1 MNKKLSLG
9 TKLAYGVGDLYGGA
23 SAAIIGIFFLFFMT
37 NVVNINPFWGGL
49 IVLFGRIIDA
59 SIDPFIGKI
68 TDNTR
73 SKYGRR
79 TFWFLVGIVP
89 VFVSY
94 SLLWLVPDVAQWLQI
109 LYYFFAYAFYC
120 VAFSFVMVP
129 YGVLPQELTK
139 DSRERSVLVAFR
151 MACSILGGLTAAV
164 LPDMIIKRN
173 AVLSRGYMA
182 MGLIFGAVFALIWV
196 VIFLVMKGKEQ
207 PSQGIADVPF
217 MRSLKICVRNKAF
230 LVLVGVYLFAF
241 LPIDIISANIKFYLE
256 DVLGKGSLFSL
267 TMGVLLALTVAS
279 LPIYIKM
286 TEKIGK
292 KKSFVLGS
300 LWRCIFLVVL
310 FFITRDTP
318 AALLVAIAALVGLGV
333 GASYAL
339 PWAMLPEITDLD
351 EAATGLQQEG
361 VYSGVMT
368 FVRQLSSGA
377 AVFLVGALL
386 SASGYI
392 ERAAGAAATAQPA
405 SALLTIKLI
414 ITLIPIVLTVLG
426 ILCAMKY
433 PINSDNFKRIREVIE
448 LRRSGEYDALSGG
461 AKSGIENEMKDIVDL
476 NTNALRVRDHY
487 DALID
492 EINDPVR
499 DPAPLREY
507 MGKWD
512 GEAFLSAMQLAPG
525 KSVLEIGVGTG
536 RLAIQVCGKCGRF
549 TGIDFSPKTVERA
562 KENLR
567 EFPNASLICADYLAY
582 PFGESFD
589 VIYSSLTFLHIEDKR
604 AAIQKAADLLNPGGR
619 FVLSIDM
626 ENQNP
631 RFKANG
637 RKMKIYPDTPGK
649 ITSLLT
655 KAGLDIEEQFETE
668 FAVVFAARRG

>member
-1 MNKKLSLG
+1 MTKKLSLG
-9 TKLAYGVGDLYGGA
+9 TKLAYGIGDLYGGA

-37 NVVNINPFWGGL
+37 NVVHIDPFWGGVV
-49 IVLFGRIIDA
+49 VLFGRVVDA

-68 TDNTR
+68 TDNTK

-109 LYYFFAYAFYC
+109 LYYFFAYAFYT

-139 DSRERSVLVAFR
+139 DSKERSVLVAFR

-173 AVLSRGYMA
+173 AVLSKGYMA

-196 VIFLVMKGKEQ
+196 VIFVVMKGKEQ
-207 PSQGIADVPF
+207 PAGNAADVPF
-217 MRSLKICVRNKAF
+217 MQSLKICVHNKAF

-256 DVLGKGSLFSL
+256 DVLGKGSLFSV
-267 TMGVLLALTVAS
+267 TMGILLALTVGS
-279 LPIYIKM
+279 LPAYVKM
-286 TEKIGK
+286 AEKIGK

-310 FFITRDTP
+310 FFITKETP
-318 AALLVAIAALVGLGV
+318 SAMLITIAALVGLGV

-339 PWAMLPEITDLD
+339 PWAMLPEVTDLD

-368 FVRQLSSGA
+368 FIRQLSSGV

-386 SASGYI
+386 SASGYV
-392 ERAAGAAATAQPA
+392 ERAADAAVATQPA

-426 ILCAMKY
+426 ILCVLKY
-433 PINSDNFKRIREVIE
+433 PINNTNFKRIREVIE
-448 LRRSGEYDALSGG
+448 LRRSGAYDALSGE
-461 AKSGIENEMKDIVDL
+461 ARSGIEKEMNDIV
-476 NTNALRVRDHY
+476 N
-487 DALID
+487 
-492 EINDPVR
+492 
-499 DPAPLREY
+499 
-507 MGKWD
+507 
-512 GEAFLSAMQLAPG
+512 
-525 KSVLEIGVGTG
+525 LEV
-536 RLAIQVCGKCGRF
+536 Q
-549 TGIDFSPKTVERA
+549 
-562 KENLR
+562 
-567 EFPNASLICADYLAY
+567 
-582 PFGESFD
+582 
-589 VIYSSLTFLHIEDKR
+589 
-604 AAIQKAADLLNPGGR
+604 
-619 FVLSIDM
+619 
-626 ENQNP
+626 
-631 RFKANG
+631 
-637 RKMKIYPDTPGK
+637 
-649 ITSLLT
+649 
-655 KAGLDIEEQFETE
+655 
-668 FAVVFAARRG
+668 

>member
-1 MNKKLSLG
+1 MTKKLSLG

-49 IVLFGRIIDA
+49 VVLFGKIVDA
-59 SIDPFIGKI
+59 AIDPFIGKV
-68 TDNTR
+68 TDSTK

-79 TFWFLVGIVP
+79 TFWFLVGIAP

-151 MACSILGGLTAAV
+151 MAFSIIGGLTAAV

-173 AVLSRGYMA
+173 AVLSKGYMM
-182 MGLIFGAVFALIWV
+182 MGLIFGGLFALIWI
-196 VIFLVMKGKEQ
+196 VIFIVMKGKEQ
-207 PSQGIADVPF
+207 PAGNSIEVPF
-217 MRSLKICVRNKAF
+217 MQSLKICIKNRAF

-241 LPIDIISANIKFYLE
+241 LPIDVISANIKFYLE
-256 DVLGKGSLFSL
+256 DVLDKGSLFSL
-267 TMGVLLALTVAS
+267 TMGILLALTVAS
-279 LPIYIKM
+279 LPVYVRM

-310 FFITRDTP
+310 FFITRETP
-318 AALLVAIAALVGLGV
+318 SALLIVIAALVGLGV

-351 EAATGLQQEG
+351 EAATGLRQEG

-392 ERAAGAAATAQPA
+392 ERAAGEAAIAQPA

-414 ITLIPIVLTVLG
+414 ITLIPIALTILG
-426 ILCAMKY
+426 ILCALKY
-433 PINSDNFKRIREVIE
+433 PINNSNFKRIREVIE
-448 LRRSGEYDALSGG
+448 LRRGG
-461 AKSGIENEMKDIVDL
+461 S
-476 NTNALRVRDHY
+476 
-487 DALID
+487 
-492 EINDPVR
+492 
-499 DPAPLREY
+499 
-507 MGKWD
+507 
-512 GEAFLSAMQLAPG
+512 
-525 KSVLEIGVGTG
+525 
-536 RLAIQVCGKCGRF
+536 QVSK
-549 TGIDFSPKTVERA
+549 
-562 KENLR
+562 
-567 EFPNASLICADYLAY
+567 
-582 PFGESFD
+582 
-589 VIYSSLTFLHIEDKR
+589 
-604 AAIQKAADLLNPGGR
+604 
-619 FVLSIDM
+619 DM
-626 ENQNP
+626 EKEMNEIVNLEV
-631 RFKANG
+631 R
-637 RKMKIYPDTPGK
+637 
-649 ITSLLT
+649 
-655 KAGLDIEEQFETE
+655 
-668 FAVVFAARRG
+668 